1 MTIFAKG
8 WVLILLTTVMG
19 CDVAMAQRASKVAP
33 VDVAITY
40 DALRTNHIS
49 GDNFWMQGG
58 AVELVAR
65 LYRGFG
71 VAARVEGEHAGPGT
85 ANGVPLS
92 LVTTVFGLR
101 YTLASRSGRY
111 VVFGDG
117 LAGQSNGFH
126 SLFSK
131 GSGPVGSSTA
141 GTTTSSNALAV
152 EIGGGLDVRL
162 SRHLAFRAIDAR
174 YLRTGFPNSTTNI
187 QNNLSLGAGIVLRL
201 GQ

>member
-8 WVLILLTTVMG
+8 WVLVLLATVMG
-19 CDVAMAQRASKVAP
+19 SDVAMGQTASKVAT

-40 DALRTNHIS
+40 DSLHANHIT

-58 AVELVAR
+58 AVELGAR
-65 LYRGFG
+65 LYRGLG
-71 VAARVEGEHAGPGT
+71 IAARVEGGHVGAAN

-101 YTLASRSGRY
+101 YRVASRSGRY
-111 VVFGDG
+111 VIFGDG

-131 GSGPVGSSTA
+131 GSGPVGSPSV

-152 EIGGGLDVRL
+152 EIGGGLDVSL
-162 SRHLAFRAIDAR
+162 SRRLAVRAIEAL

-187 QNNLSLGAGIVLRL
+187 QNNLSLGAGIVFRL
-201 GQ
+201 GR

>member
-8 WVLILLTTVMG
+8 WALILLAAVMG
-19 CDVAMAQRASKVAP
+19 CDVAMGQKASKVAP

-40 DALRTNHIS
+40 DALHANDLT

-58 AVELVAR
+58 AVELGAR

-71 VAARVEGEHAGPGT
+71 IAARVEGGHVGAGT

-92 LVTTVFGLR
+92 LVTTIFGLR
-101 YTLASRSGRY
+101 YTVASHSGCY
-111 VVFGDG
+111 VIFGDG

-131 GSGPVGSSTA
+131 GSGPVDSPTA

-152 EIGGGLDVRL
+152 ETGGGLDVRL
-162 SRHLAFRAIDAR
+162 SEHLALRAVDIR

-187 QNNLSLGAGIVLRL
+187 QNNLSLGAGIVFRL
-201 GQ
+201 GR